1 MPVLC
6 YYSAPECG
14 SVVFARDALASYSYR
29 ARAYVLRASVA
40 GSSQFAGSCRRAR
53 APVARHQQVHLT
65 AMQAD
70 QKRSGDNFML
80 ALDILYIHQSLTS
93 KFRVEIYLP
102 KSAADKDLGSVGI

>member
-1 MPVLC
+1 
-6 YYSAPECG
+6 
-14 SVVFARDALASYSYR
+14 
-29 ARAYVLRASVA
+29 
-40 GSSQFAGSCRRAR
+40 
-53 APVARHQQVHLT
+53 
-65 AMQAD
+65 MQAD